1 MNTTATTPIVKGTY
15 LHYKGNRY
23 VVHGEVRHSETEET
37 LVLYCP
43 EKSPDD
49 WWVRPKA
56 MFLETVT
63 VDNATVPRFALIDDA

>member
-1 MNTTATTPIVKGTY
+1 MATPVTKGTY

-23 VVHGEVRHSETEET
+23 TVHAEVRHSETEEV

-49 WWVRPKA
+49 WWVRPKD
-56 MFLETVT
+56 MFTESVT
-63 VDNATVPRFALIDDA
+63 IDGKTQPRFALIES